1 MKKLSL
7 SIGILFLAVFWGF
20 SLGNSPLFAAEKME
34 AGAPMKQEGT
44 MTKESG
50 MMKQEDVM
58 KKNTGMMKEQETMK
72 KDAGMTKDQ
81 DTMKNKPGMT
91 KEKM

>member
-7 SIGILFLAVFWGF
+7 SIWIFVLAMFWGF

-34 AGAPMKQEGT
+34 AGAQMKQEGT

-58 KKNTGMMKEQETMK
+58 KKDTGMM
-72 KDAGMTKDQ
+72 KDQ
-81 DTMKNKPGMT
+81 DTMKNKSGMK

>member
-7 SIGILFLAVFWGF
+7 SIGILVLAMFWGF

-34 AGAPMKQEGT
+34 AGTQMKQEGT
-44 MTKESG
+44 MTKEPG

-58 KKNTGMMKEQETMK
+58 KKKTGMIKEQETMK
-72 KDAGMTKDQ
+72 KDAGMMKDQ
-81 DTMKNKPGMT
+81 DTMKNQSGMT